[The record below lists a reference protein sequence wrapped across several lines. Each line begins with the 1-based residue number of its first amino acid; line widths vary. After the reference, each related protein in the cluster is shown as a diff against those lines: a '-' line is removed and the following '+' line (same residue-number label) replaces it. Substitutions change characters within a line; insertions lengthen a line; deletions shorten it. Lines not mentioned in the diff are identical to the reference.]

1 MEMNSA
7 AAARDPI
14 KRVLIIDPNARFS
27 VMLRSVLGK
36 GYAIEQVATIQ
47 EGAERLSSSVDVV
60 LLNWDWQKKDA
71 KKAGESC
78 QDLLKQAASRP
89 AAVPVVG
96 LTSDERRETAM
107 QIIAQGAYDIFTQ
120 PLNVFEL
127 KHVIDRAHG
136 LVTLTR
142 ALAEARGTAF
152 GHVAGIVG
160 NSKPMQ
166 RVYDLIQK
174 VAGVS
179 TTVLISGESGTGK
192 EVVAR
197 AIHRMSP
204 RAEKAFMAF
213 SPSALPESLIEDEL
227 FGHEAGAFTGAAHM
241 RRGRFEEAKGGTVFL
256 DEIGDLPLPLQA
268 KLLRVLQ
275 ERSVERLGSNVSH
288 PIDVRVICATSRNL
302 EEMVQKGT
310 FREDLYFRV
319 SVVRIH
325 MPPLRERVEDI
336 PLLAEYFLKV
346 FAKAHNKQLRG
357 LTPGFLSALARHS
370 WPGNVRELQNV
381 IERSLVLANGNDHLG
396 VKDLPQELRGYT
408 IPEEVPGGT
417 FHEAVRT
424 LKRELVR
431 SALRMHSGNKLRA
444 AKELGIS
451 RCYLHRLVNQLDIPG
466 VKPEDDSEENEPRR
480 PSGVRSGSEEL
491 RMGARAV

>member
-78 QDLLKQAASRP
+78 QDLLKQAASLP

-256 DEIGDLPLPLQA
+256 DEIGDLALPMQV
-268 KLLRVLQ
+268 KLLRVVQ
-275 ERSVERLGSNVSH
+275 ERCLERLGSSAAV
-288 PIDVRVICATSRNL
+288 PVDIRLICATNKDLSQ
-302 EEMVQKGT
+302 MVDAGT
-310 FREDLYFRV
+310 FRQDLYFRV
-319 SVVRIH
+319 SVFKLAL
-325 MPPLRERVEDI
+325 PPLRQRRDDI
-336 PLLAEYFLKV
+336 PLLAEFFCRH
-346 FAKAHNKQLRG
+346 FASLHKKDVHG
-357 LTPGFLSALARHS
+357 MSPGFVSALAS
-370 WPGNVRELQNV
+370 YDWPGNVRELQNV
-381 IERSLVLANGNDHLG
+381 IERSLILSDGREISVR
-396 VKDLPQELRGYT
+396 DLPHELQRFAVSTEIVHGSFHDT
-408 IPEEVPGGT
+408 IRA
-417 FHEAVRT
+417 F
-424 LKRELVR
+424 KRELILA
-431 SALRMHSGNKLRA
+431 ALRAHGGNKLKS
-444 AKELGIS
+444 AKELSIS
-451 RCYLHRLVNQLDIPG
+451 RSYLHRLLNQLDIRT
-466 VKPEDDSEENEPRR
+466 EEEQAAEPAERIAD
-480 PSGVRSGSEEL
+480 L
-491 RMGARAV
+491 